1 MLTQAEA
8 DTLIAMP
15 KRFVNPCVISLPPGV
30 DETHELIGADL
41 RERFLLDLWRGT
53 MRLSKYKMQAR
64 GRIIVVLVRLDING
78 APHTNPDGQLL
89 DGTHLHVY
97 REGFDDKWAYPIDP
111 EVFHDIGNVGFA
123 FEDFC
128 RLCHIEEIPPFQDQ
142 EVLF

>member
-8 DTLIAMP
+8 DALIVMP
-15 KRFVNPCVISLPPGV
+15 KRFVNPCAISLPPGL
-30 DETHELIGADL
+30 DETHELIGDDQ

-89 DGTHLHVY
+89 DGTHLHIY
-97 REGFDDKWAYPIDP
+97 QEGFDDKWAYPIDP
-111 EVFHDIGNVGFA
+111 EQFHDLDNAGFA

-128 RLCHIEEIPPFQDQ
+128 RFCHIGGIPPYQ